1 MYLLTLFIR
10 LWMKKFCLIFITVW
24 YGPWCPAN
32 KESWYV
38 LKIMGSY
45 FFDITNKN
53 KLPLSKSLSIF
64 LHVYPEQKV
73 VDNNIIKCFS
83 SNTILC
89 FDTGWEFS
97 ISYVLINVMKMS
109 GMLICFYEILCL
121 DW

>member
-10 LWMKKFCLIFITVW
+10 LWMKNFCLIVIAVW
-24 YGPWCPAN
+24 CGPWCPAN

-45 FFDITNKN
+45 FSGITNRN
-53 KLPLSKSLSIF
+53 KLPLSKSIF
-64 LHVYPEQKV
+64 SRAYPEQKV
-73 VDNNIIKCFS
+73 VDNNIIKCLS
-83 SNTILC
+83 SNTILH
-89 FDTGWEFS
+89 FDTGWELS

-109 GMLICFYEILCL
+109 GMLIRFYEVLCL